1 MKILFVS
8 PSYKPAYVYGG
19 PAVSISEL
27 AEALV
32 AIGHTVTVYTTT
44 ANGKEE
50 LAVQKGVPLSVN
62 GVTVYYYNRQTGDHT
77 HVSTDLWQ
85 KLWATA
91 ASFDVIHL
99 QSWWSVLILG
109 AAAICRIK
117 RCKYFI
123 SPRGMLSSYS
133 FEKQH
138 SLPKKLIHYTLGGP
152 LLKHSYLHATT
163 LLEWNDCLRV
173 NTSWKGFILPNLVRF
188 PNHFPRK
195 KQTRNDTEPLVF
207 GFLSRIDHKK
217 GLELLMQ
224 ALSTVTFDFRLMIA
238 GAGDESYISILKQL
252 AAQLKISSKI
262 EWCGWKNGEEKF
274 QFLQSIDLFVLTSYN
289 ENFANTVIESLV
301 IGTPVF
307 LSEGVGLADY
317 VKKKD
322 LGWVCDTNV
331 QSIEQML
338 NRIFV
343 EQDKLLSIQKFAP
356 DLINADFNKTDLAS
370 NYADAYQKFI

>member
-8 PSYKPAYVYGG
+8 PSYKPAYIYGG
-19 PAVSISEL
+19 PAVSVSEL

-32 AIGHTVTVYTTT
+32 VLGHSVTVYTTT

-50 LAVQKGVPLSVN
+50 LAVQTGVPLSVN
-62 GVTVYYYNRQTGDHT
+62 GVTVYYFKRQTGDHT
-77 HVSTDLWQ
+77 HVSIGLWQ
-85 KLWATA
+85 KLWTTCTF
-91 ASFDVIHL
+91 FDVINL

-117 RCKYFI
+117 KCKYFI

-138 SLPKKLIHYTLGGP
+138 SLPKKLIHYAVGRP
-152 LLKHSYLHATT
+152 LLRYSFLHATT

-173 NTSWKGFILPNLVRF
+173 NSSWKGFTLPNLVRF
-188 PNHFPRK
+188 PNSFPEK
-195 KQTRNDTEPLVF
+195 KRIRNNKEPLVF

-224 ALSTVTFDFRLMIA
+224 ALSNVDFNFRLMIA
-238 GAGDESYISILKQL
+238 GTGEESYISILKQL
-252 AAQLKISSKI
+252 TSQLNICSKV
-262 EWCGWKNGEEKF
+262 EWCGWKNSDEKF
-274 QFLQSIDLFVLTSYN
+274 QFLQAIDLFVLTSYN

-301 IGTPVF
+301 MGTPVF
-307 LSEGVGLADY
+307 LTEGVGLADY
-317 VKKKD
+317 VKEKD
-322 LGWVCDTNV
+322 LGWVCETNV
-331 QSIEQML
+331 NSIEQML
-338 NRIFV
+338 NKIIV

-356 DLINADFNKTDLAS
+356 DLIKADFNKTNLATD
-370 NYADAYQKFI
+370 YAHTYQKFI